1 MKAGVRSTEHP
12 VQPTGLTQGPSSRT
26 VTRVLPS
33 RPGPQEEPGTAAFHP
48 RGAHGRK
55 SHPQIAMIQQGCWTR
70 LHRSTRCPQVPS
82 ACILLLAPARP
93 SCTEG
98 QQELPSAGAAP
109 RPTQPLPELRAG
121 PRTCRPPTEPQTGP
135 WHPPAPGT
143 RSPTGGPA
151 RAGSGRSQPRVPPS
165 PPILPQKHSPA
176 RPRPSPHSQAQLP
189 ALRQS
194 PARMGT
200 TEPGAKQP
208 PREGRSGGGV

>member
-12 VQPTGLTQGPSSRT
+12 VQPTGLTQGPSCRT
-26 VTRVLPS
+26 VTRVLSS

-121 PRTCRPPTEPQTGP
+121 PRTCRPPTELQTGP

-151 RAGSGRSQPRVPPS
+151 RAGSGRSQPRVP

>member
-55 SHPQIAMIQQGCWTR
+55 SHPQIAMIQQGCWTG

-151 RAGSGRSQPRVPPS
+151 PLSPRPGQAPAAHSPVFPPPS
-165 PPILPQKHSPA
+165 SHRSTAQPGPAPPHTH
-176 RPRPSPHSQAQLP
+176 R
-189 ALRQS
+189 
-194 PARMGT
+194 
-200 TEPGAKQP
+200 
-208 PREGRSGGGV
+208 RSSRR